1 MTRIDRMIAD
11 LQKLYAK
18 RSAVDTQ
25 IQGVD
30 AALIAE
36 AKTATR
42 PAAPAAAKAEKP
54 AAAEKSAKEKPSA
67 AKKPAPKKPAK

>member
-1 MTRIDRMIAD
+1 MTRIDRMISD

-25 IQGVD
+25 IQGVE

-36 AKTATR
+36 AKTASR
-42 PAAPAAAKAEKP
+42 SAAPAAKAEKP
-54 AAAEKSAKEKPSA
+54 AAEKA
-67 AKKPAPKKPAK
+67 AKKPAAEKKPAAAKKSAK

>member
-1 MTRIDRMIAD
+1 MTRIDRMISD

-25 IQGVD
+25 IQGVE

-36 AKTATR
+36 ATTAAR
-42 PAAPAAAKAEKP
+42 PAAKAEKP
-54 AAAEKSAKEKPSA
+54 AAEKA
-67 AKKPAPKKPAK
+67 AKKPAAEKKPAAAKKPAK